1 MNNQRGALGAN
12 ISNIKASVLF
22 YISRSV
28 ALVKSLSSCSQSP
41 FIQKYFP
48 YSVCIVLLESSNIA
62 ADQSHYLT
70 AQKPPMGST
79 YSPLPLLNPIHH
91 HFSSQNLFYSS
102 QTVMLFPNCT
112 VPGSVSLRLL
122 MNSIPLVR
130 RTFPTFKGYLTYHL

>member
-1 MNNQRGALGAN
+1 M
-12 ISNIKASVLF
+12 VLTSATLKLLYCF
-22 YISRSV
+22 ILSRSV

-48 YSVCIVLLESSNIA
+48 YSVCIVLLESSNMA

-91 HFSSQNLFYSS
+91 HFSSQKPFYSS

-112 VPGSVSLRLL
+112 VPSSVSLRLL
-122 MNSIPLVR
+122 TNSIPLVR
-130 RTFPTFKGYLTYHL
+130 RTFPTFKGSLTYHL